1 MADLGLAEVG
11 QARIEW
17 ADARMPVLRSI
28 RERFARERPLD
39 GLRVAVCLHVT
50 TETANLVRALSAGG
64 AEVALCASNP
74 LSTQDDVAAALVDRA
89 GIAVHA
95 IQGEDMATYY
105 DHIERVVD
113 TRPQMTMDDGADVIS
128 VIHSRRTE
136 LLADIVGGTEETTS
150 GVLRLRALEAQGKL
164 GFPVV
169 AVGEAQT
176 KRFFDDRYGTGQS
189 TLDGILRAT
198 NTLLAGR
205 VVVVFGYGWCG
216 RGIALRAR
224 GAGSQVVVCEVDPL
238 RALEAKLDGFEVMPA
253 LEAAAK
259 GDVFITATG
268 GRDVVRREHFE
279 LMRDGALLAN
289 AGHFDVELSLD
300 DLRAV
305 APERRVVREHVEQH
319 VTPDG
324 RRLHLLAQGRV
335 VNLAAAE
342 GHPAAVMDVAF
353 ANQAL
358 VAEYLVR
365 HADELTPRVF
375 DVPRELDHEISRLT
389 LASLGVEID
398 TLTDAQQAYLTAWEI
413 GT

>member
-1 MADLGLAEVG
+1 
-11 QARIEW
+11 
-17 ADARMPVLRSI
+17 MPVLRSI
-28 RERFARERPLD
+28 RERFARERPLA
-39 GLRVAVCLHVT
+39 GVRAAVCLHVT
-50 TETANLVRALSAGG
+50 AETANLVRTLSAGG

-113 TRPQMTMDDGADVIS
+113 TRPQLTMDDGADLVSIL
-128 VIHSRRTE
+128 HSRRTE
-136 LLADIVGGTEETTS
+136 LLGDILGGTEETTS
-150 GVLRLRALEAQGKL
+150 GVLRLRALEAEGRL
-164 GFPVV
+164 AFPVV
-169 AVGEAQT
+169 AVGEAET

-224 GAGSQVVVCEVDPL
+224 GAGAQVIVCEVDPL
-238 RALEAKLDGFEVMPA
+238 RALEAKLDGYEVMPG

-268 GRDVVRREHFE
+268 GRDVLRREHFE
-279 LMRDGALLAN
+279 RMRDGALLCN
-289 AGHFDVELSLD
+289 AGHFDVEINLA

-305 APERRVVREHVEQH
+305 APERRAVREHVEQH

-358 VAEYLVR
+358 AAEYLVR
-365 HADELTPRVF
+365 HAGELRPRVL
-375 DVPRELDHEISRLT
+375 DVPRAIDDEVARLA
-389 LASLGVEID
+389 LAALGVEID
-398 TLTDAQQAYLTAWEI
+398 ALTAAQRAYLTAWQI